1 MVSVSVSV
9 SVMVLVLVLVS
20 VLVRGLEVVG
30 GGGSDGESTV
40 QRGGGMRCRRGRKG
54 WNQRVRGRENG
65 KLDSGYEST
74 VGSAALRAILISMGG
89 GAWYAMMAVT
99 PESQGLNSPRTEDQR
114 GNFPYRGLK
123 ASCLLF
129 PCFPETGATFPYV
142 NGDNMII
149 RGSLVHFIGRFF
161 ESRARARSSSV
172 L

>member
-1 MVSVSVSV
+1 MRRERGDGVGIDDGVG
-9 SVMVLVLVLVS
+9 LVLVLVRS
-20 VLVRGLEVVG
+20 G
-30 GGGSDGESTV
+30 GGGSDGESTT
-40 QRGGGMRCRRGRKG
+40 
-54 WNQRVRGRENG
+54 
-65 KLDSGYEST
+65 LATST

-149 RGSLVHFIGRFF
+149 HSVTDLMKG
-161 ESRARARSSSV
+161 ARSTGLSMRFEMESIRGCRLFGFIVSSNRG